1 MSSNRIGLKVDRR
14 QFFQAAAAATAGSGL
29 SPFLLAQVCPPKPGT
44 VRDKL
49 WLFSNPRN
57 ADYNILRKRSVMSPF
72 EAAVYMGIPNIFMV
86 QQYPGARQEEMYRKI
101 GYRPFEPPFEQYT
114 VPLNMLK
121 RVAWSLTGAGGVT
134 KNWERKQVLEM
145 AQKTP
150 NFAGVYLDD
159 FFHDKPGPEVGSLTV
174 DQLRDVQRQIKT
186 PRKRMDIYVT
196 FYAHQ
201 LKLPVAEYL
210 KQIDVIAL
218 WMWKP
223 EELANVSS
231 YLTSLDKLA
240 PQCRKMLGLYTT
252 ALNEH
257 KTPRWTGMPV
267 PLMQKQCEQALRW
280 LRGGRIEGIVVYGGT
295 TFDLGFESVYW
306 TRDWIRRVGDTKL

>member
-1 MSSNRIGLKVDRR
+1 M
-14 QFFQAAAAATAGSGL
+14 QASAALGCLGSYGF
-29 SPFLLAQVCPPKPGT
+29 SQVCPPKPGT

-57 ADYNILRKRSVMSPF
+57 ADYDILRKRSVMSPF

-86 QQYPGARQEEMYRKI
+86 QQYPGAGQEEMYRGI
-101 GYRPFEPPFEQYT
+101 GYQPFEPPFEQYT
-114 VPLNMLK
+114 VPLSMLK

-134 KNWERKQVLEM
+134 KDWERKQVLSM

-150 NFAGVYLDD
+150 NFVGVYLDD

-174 DQLRDVQRQIKT
+174 DQLRDVQRQIKG
-186 PRKRMDIYVT
+186 PSKKMDIYLT

-201 LKLPVAEYL
+201 LSLPIAEHL
-210 KQIDVIAL
+210 KQIDVIGL

-223 EELANVSS
+223 EELANVGS
-231 YLTSLDKLA
+231 YLTGIEKLA

-252 ALNEH
+252 ALNEN
-257 KTPRWTGMPV
+257 KTPGWTGMPV
-267 PLMQKQCEQALRW
+267 PLMQKQCEQALEW
-280 LRGGRIEGIVVYGGT
+280 LRSGRIEGIIVYGGT
-295 TFDLGFESVYW
+295 TFDLGFEAVDW
-306 TRDWIRRVGDTKL
+306 TREWIRRVGDTML